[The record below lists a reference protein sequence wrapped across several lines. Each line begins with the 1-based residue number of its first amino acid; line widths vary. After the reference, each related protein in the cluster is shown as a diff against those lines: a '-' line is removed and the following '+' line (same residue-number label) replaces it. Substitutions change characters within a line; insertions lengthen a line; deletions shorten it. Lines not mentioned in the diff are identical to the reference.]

1 MSSSPDIFSTL
12 RVRGNEV
19 YLHTTKELLRELGG
33 AANGVEDFVAA
44 IKRCPA
50 SVQHGEM
57 CAKALRIFFN
67 WRKAAHDFPPYISY
81 LALFALAAGHD
92 GNWPRHAYY
101 ARLWDILGESKSGAP
116 TKFRSMS
123 TFLWRDLEVWTHNDK
138 KGELGLFKWQSALEW
153 EFVGLPIAQTIITDE
168 ERAVL
173 PELFEKADLE
183 PGAILSPEQLA
194 AALAPFAEHRL
205 RRRTGQLLSTSDSSD
220 YRTALLEILQTELQ
234 DWDGVYNSLQANKPR
249 LSGAA
254 GSDCG

>member
-1 MSSSPDIFSTL
+1 M
-12 RVRGNEV
+12 
-19 YLHTTKELLRELGG
+19 
-33 AANGVEDFVAA
+33 
-44 IKRCPA
+44 
-50 SVQHGEM
+50 
-57 CAKALRIFFN
+57 
-67 WRKAAHDFPPYISY
+67 
-81 LALFALAAGHD
+81 
-92 GNWPRHAYY
+92 
-101 ARLWDILGESKSGAP
+101 
-116 TKFRSMS
+116 
-123 TFLWRDLEVWTHNDK
+123 FLWRDLEVWTHNDK

-234 DWDGVYNSLQANKPR
+234 DWDGSVQQSSGEQAPSERRGGLR
-249 LSGAA
+249 LWLKEIDPA
-254 GSDCG
+254 GFIASTLVAFVPELC